1 MPRRV
6 RQKPSLLA
14 PASDLIKRLSG
25 ENARLRRRLVFAG
38 YCGVALFFAY
48 SVASDTYGV
57 PRILRLEMEKRVLS
71 DANRRQT
78 AQLIDNIRERNLL
91 LNDRNYIE
99 LIARTKYHMAYPNE
113 TIYRYRGR

>member
-6 RQKPSLLA
+6 RKKPSLLA
-14 PASDLIKRLSG
+14 PAGDLIRRLSS
-25 ENARLRRRLVFAG
+25 ENARMRRRLVFVG
-38 YCGVALFFAY
+38 YCGVALFFVY
-48 SVASDTYGV
+48 SIASETYGV
-57 PRILRLEMEKRVLS
+57 PRIFRLEMEKRAMA

-78 AQLIDNIRERNLL
+78 AQLVDDIRERNLL

-113 TIYRYRGR
+113 TIYRYRSH